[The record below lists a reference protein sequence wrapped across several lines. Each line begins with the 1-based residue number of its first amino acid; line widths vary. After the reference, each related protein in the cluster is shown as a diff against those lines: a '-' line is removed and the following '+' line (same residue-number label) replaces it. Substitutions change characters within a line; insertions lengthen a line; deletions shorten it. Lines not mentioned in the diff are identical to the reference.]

1 MDTASDKALQRFAEL
16 MIEKIQQVED
26 NWQQPWFSTKGG
38 GLPQN
43 IDGRNYNG
51 VNSFMLFLLTE
62 KEQYGMPVYMT
73 FMQAKEKGLNV
84 LKGEHSF
91 PVVYWNFSIK
101 DKNGKKITMDQYRH
115 LSREEQENYKVTP
128 YMKTYNVFNVNQTNL
143 KEVKPELYEQL
154 ENRFKAPGLKDEK
167 GMFTMPLLDVM
178 IREQKWVCP
187 IQPKEGNQAYYV
199 HGEKNGHIVVPLKGQ
214 FEDGESFYA
223 TLMHEMAHSTGEVHL
238 LNREKGVVFGDDK
251 YAKEELIAELTAAT
265 TGQAMGI
272 TTSIREE
279 NAMYL
284 KNWLAALKEDPKF
297 IYSILSDVG
306 KASGMIQERSRE
318 MLPLLS
324 PEEKF
329 MVGVIQENK
338 ELLED
343 LKKEGFVPAPE
354 LMERIDSSHLT
365 EEMKEH
371 LDRQFGIA
379 DKPESA
385 SFTLEDVMASVP
397 LRKMYM
403 KDMIE
408 MNLEM
413 NDRTANDWME
423 AYQERKTMNN
433 DFSLAL

>member
-1 MDTASDKALQRFAEL
+1 MVQHQGWGTSTEHRWPELQRGQFLYAVFTDGKGAVWHAGLYDFHAGQGKGAER
-16 MIEKIQQVED
+16 IEGGTLL
-26 NWQQPWFSTKGG
+26 PG
-38 GLPQN
+38 GLLELQHQ
-43 IDGRNYNG
+43 GQ
-51 VNSFMLFLLTE
+51 E
-62 KEQYGMPVYMT
+62 
-73 FMQAKEKGLNV
+73 
-84 LKGEHSF
+84 
-91 PVVYWNFSIK
+91 
-101 DKNGKKITMDQYRH
+101 
-115 LSREEQENYKVTP
+115 REEDYHGPVPPSQQGGAGELQGETP

-154 ENRFKAPGLKDEK
+154 ENRFKSPALKDEK
-167 GMFTMPLLDVM
+167 GMFAMPLLDVM
-178 IREQKWVCP
+178 IREGKWVCP
-187 IQPKEGNQAYYV
+187 ILPKEGNQAYYAR
-199 HGEKNGHIVVPLKGQ
+199 GEKDGHIVVPLKGQ

-306 KASGMIQERSRE
+306 KASGMIQERSQE
-318 MLPLLS
+318 MFSLLS
-324 PEEKF
+324 QEEKF
-329 MVGVIQENK
+329 MVGVIQGNK
-338 ELLED
+338 ELLDD

-365 EEMKEH
+365 EGMKEH

-379 DKPESA
+379 DKPESV

-403 KDMIE
+403 KDMME
-408 MNLEM
+408 LNLEI

-433 DFSLAL
+433 DFILAL